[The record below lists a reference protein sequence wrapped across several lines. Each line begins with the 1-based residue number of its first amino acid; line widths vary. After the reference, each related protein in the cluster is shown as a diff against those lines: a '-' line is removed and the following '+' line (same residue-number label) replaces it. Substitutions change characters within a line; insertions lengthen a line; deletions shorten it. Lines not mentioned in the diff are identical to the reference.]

1 MPIYMDRHD
10 VSEKVTAEI
19 VAQLHQQDL
28 KIQHNFQCRGLTYW
42 FDDRRKTAFC
52 LIEAPNKEAIE
63 QMHGSAHGEVPNEII
78 EVDPLVVESFLGR
91 ISDPKQA
98 GDGPL
103 NIISESALRT
113 LMMVGFDDWASL
125 HIEKTETNVNVP
137 ACMNLLVPI
146 FHKFGGRVVKTFR
159 TSYLVSFQ
167 SVTQTIL
174 CALELYSGILKWEEK
189 TKCAPILLKTGISA
203 GVPVS
208 GKQELFEEAEKEARM
223 LHYISEA
230 NIVVSSEV
238 KGLYEEEN
246 PDAYLEHELFVS
258 LSPSDQKFLFP
269 LMDYIAET
277 WQNPYLK
284 VDDLGKNLGYSKSQF
299 YRKMVSLV
307 GETPNNF
314 IKNYRLRKAAKRI
327 RRQSGNIAEI
337 AYETGFNSPSY
348 FSKCFL
354 RKYGIL
360 PSEYLQQALA

>member
-10 VSEKVTAEI
+10 VSDKVTAEI

-28 KIQHNFQCRGLTYW
+28 KIQHDFNCRGLTYW
-42 FDDRRKTAFC
+42 FDENRKTAFC

-63 QMHGSAHGEVPNEII
+63 QMHDAAHGEVPNEII
-78 EVDPLVVESFLGR
+78 EVNPQVVESFLGR
-91 ISDPKQA
+91 ITDPQQE
-98 GDGPL
+98 GQGPL
-103 NIISESALRT
+103 NIINESALRT
-113 LMMVGFDDWASL
+113 LMMIGFDDCASPNAL
-125 HIEKTETNVNVP
+125 KAAADPNIP

-146 FHKFGGRVVKTFR
+146 FQKFGGRVARTFR

-174 CALELYSGILKWEEK
+174 CALELYSGIVKWGQK
-189 TKCAPILLKTGISA
+189 VHCSSIQLKTGISA

-208 GKQELFEEAEKEARM
+208 GNRELFEEAEKEARM
-223 LHYISEA
+223 LHYISEG
-230 NIVVSSEV
+230 NIVISAEV
-238 KGLYEEEN
+238 KRLYEEEN
-246 PDAYLEHELFVS
+246 PEAYLEDQLFVS
-258 LSPSDQKFLFP
+258 LSPSDQRFLYP
-269 LMDYIAET
+269 LMDYISET

-284 VDDLGKNLGYSKSQF
+284 VEDLGKNLGYSKSQF